1 MTILNGSALQIHAKL
16 HLKMIPS
23 ELEEQEKIGS
33 ASFVNQ
39 FVICMQLFISVSI
52 PQSCDKAKRNTSTHN
67 AGRLEIHEVI
77 HAVLS
82 NHYRVGMQHDLV
94 QTPILFASLTHRW
107 KCVSD
112 GKYIA
117 NPNWRFTYTSKQTED
132 HWDIYE
138 R

>member
-94 QTPILFASLTHRW
+94 QTPILFVSLTHRW

>member
-107 KCVSD
+107 KCVSN

-132 HWDIYE
+132 HWDI
-138 R
+138 

>member
-1 MTILNGSALQIHAKL
+1 
-16 HLKMIPS
+16 MIPS

-39 FVICMQLFISVSI
+39 FVICMQLFMSVSI

>member
-1 MTILNGSALQIHAKL
+1 MQIHAKL

-23 ELEEQEKIGS
+23 ELEEQEKNWECIFRES
-33 ASFVNQ
+33 
-39 FVICMQLFISVSI
+39 ICDTHATFLISVSI

>member
-1 MTILNGSALQIHAKL
+1 M
-16 HLKMIPS
+16 
-23 ELEEQEKIGS
+23 
-33 ASFVNQ
+33 NQ

-132 HWDIYE
+132 HIGTYMNDRSLPFATAVEVFFDIAVSRCFE
-138 R
+138 EMMFL

>member
-1 MTILNGSALQIHAKL
+1 MQIHAKL

-39 FVICMQLFISVSI
+39 FVICMQLFMSVSI

>member
-1 MTILNGSALQIHAKL
+1 MQIHAKL